1 MNNLQV
7 VIDAGH
13 GGTDPG
19 AVSGNVYEK
28 NLTLMISQYM
38 YEQFQK
44 KGIPVTLIRNT
55 DETLSPDERVKRILD
70 AYGDN
75 PNVVI
80 ISNHINSA
88 ANSAAE
94 GAEVIYALRNNSTL
108 AENVLQALENS
119 GQVVRKF
126 YQRRLP
132 SDTSKDY
139 YFIHR
144 NTGSKTQPIIIEYG
158 FINNPTDL
166 ARIQNNYK
174 TYVDNIVDAVIAT
187 AEGETVLPDGEDVYI
202 VKAGDTLYSI
212 ASKFNTTVE
221 AIKKLNNLTSN
232 NLSIGQVLRIPSSNS
247 GDNTEDNTG
256 NIITYT
262 VKAGDTLYSL
272 ANKYGTTVEAIKS
285 LNNLSSNTLSIGQVL
300 RIPSSNSS
308 NDTENNT
315 GGNTGST
322 NTITYTVKAG
332 DTLYSLAN
340 RYGTTVDAIK
350 SLNNLSSNTLS
361 IGQVLRIPSS
371 NSSGSTGGNTGS
383 TNTITYTVKAGDTL
397 WNIANRY
404 GTTVDAIKSL
414 NNLSSNTLS
423 IGQVLRIPSSNSN
436 NTTTY
441 TVKAGDSL
449 WSISRKFNTT
459 VNDIKRLN
467 NLTSDILS
475 IGQVLKIPS

>member
-19 AVSGNVYEK
+19 AVSGNIYEK
-28 NLTLMISQYM
+28 DLTLMISKYM

-44 KGIPVTLIRNT
+44 RGIPVTLIRDT
-55 DETLSPDERVKRILD
+55 DETISPDERVRRILA

-80 ISNHINSA
+80 LSNHINS
-88 ANSAAE
+88 STTPSSE

-108 AENVLQALENS
+108 AENVLQAFANS

-144 NTGSKTQPIIIEYG
+144 NTGSKTQPLIIEYG

-187 AEGETVLPDGEDVYI
+187 FNGEEILPDDENVYI

-212 ASKFNTTVE
+212 AKKFNTTVDE
-221 AIKKLNNLTSN
+221 IKRLNNLT
-232 NLSIGQVLRIPSSNS
+232 
-247 GDNTEDNTG
+247 
-256 NIITYT
+256 
-262 VKAGDTLYSL
+262 
-272 ANKYGTTVEAIKS
+272 
-285 LNNLSSNTLSIGQVL
+285 SNTLSIGQVL
-300 RIPSSNSS
+300 RIPNSS
-308 NDTENNT
+308 SDNVPETPI
-315 GGNTGST
+315 G
-322 NTITYTVKAG
+322 TYTVKAG
-332 DTLYSLAN
+332 DTLYGIAN
-340 RYGTTVDAIK
+340 KFNTTVDEIK
-350 SLNNLSSNTLS
+350 RLNNLTSNILSIGQVLKIPGLNNDETPTPDIPVITGNYTVKKGDTLYSIAQKYNTTVDEIKRLNNLTSNTLS
-361 IGQVLRIPSS
+361 IGQVLKIPNLS
-371 NSSGSTGGNTGS
+371 NDNN
-383 TNTITYTVKAGDTL
+383 TNTNNTYTVVSGDTL
-397 WNIANRY
+397 WSIARKFN
-404 GTTVDAIKSL
+404 TTVDEIKKL
-414 NNLSSNTLS
+414 NNLTNNMLS
-423 IGQVLRIPSSNSN
+423 IGQVLKIPSNNSSN
-436 NTTTY
+436 NYTTY

-449 WSISRKFNTT
+449 WSISRKYGTT
-459 VNDIKRLN
+459 VDAIKSLNGLSSN
-467 NLTSDILS
+467 NLA
-475 IGQVLKIPS
+475 IGQILKIPN